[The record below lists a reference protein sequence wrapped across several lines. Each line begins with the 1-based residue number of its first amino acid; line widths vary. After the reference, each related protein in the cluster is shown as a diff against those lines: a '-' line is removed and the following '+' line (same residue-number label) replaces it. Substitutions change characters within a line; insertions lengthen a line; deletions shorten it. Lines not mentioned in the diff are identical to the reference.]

1 MSARRNR
8 PKSKYEA
15 QSPPSSSVGIRPTDS
30 GSANR
35 RGAPATVAHQWLILL
50 GILLVAALLRGLYLH
65 DFSSQPD
72 YAYLDLDARYHDYW
86 SQSLVTGDWS
96 LRGQAPDFHDPQ
108 IREQPYFRPPG
119 YPYFLAFVRMLTGL
133 GYTAPRII
141 QTLLGL
147 FSCYL
152 TFVLG
157 RRWFGASV
165 GLIAAA
171 VMSCY
176 WVFIYYEGE
185 FLEPVLLVPLS
196 LLLVYF
202 LGIWSE
208 RLHWIH
214 ALAAG
219 VTWGLLVLVRPTFMP
234 VGLMVVF
241 WMFWVARRQILPR
254 GRFLRHTCL
263 FFAVGIPLIGSATL
277 RNYLVAQDLVLVSA
291 NGGVNF
297 YFGNNPQANGY
308 TPSTTEFG
316 SWSCDD
322 YPYIVK
328 RLESELGRP
337 LKYSEVS
344 SHFSSLGWKYIKEH
358 PLKVFRLTM
367 KKALLFWGP
376 KEISNERED
385 EYVRLDSRILRWLP
399 LRFSL
404 IFTLAIVGTIMVAI
418 NARRCRRSPQSTPI
432 ATRKPY
438 PVFVLMLLLIA
449 TYFVFHLPFIIAGR
463 YRVPIIPF
471 LIILGAYAVVE
482 MVGMIRQRTLGRLAG
497 WAVAC
502 LAIRVLVGVN
512 YTGYQPDKAHWHYQ
526 RGLAYNGIGQTEAAV
541 HEYEQTLRF
550 DPNHPEARHN
560 LATIINNQAARLEDN
575 RQFEQAIQEYLKALK
590 LEPDYGI
597 VHFNLARNYYK
608 TERYDEAMTH
618 SRKAK
623 ETNPDLHQA
632 SQLLAEILLHQNRTE
647 EAIKVLN
654 DALNKQPDEADLHF
668 YLGRALSRKGDNPN
682 AMAAYRKTIQ
692 LKPDYAVAHNNL
704 AVLLYGDKKYE
715 EAWKHIHLSQKY
727 GYACNPN
734 FIREISN
741 VMPEPP
747 RQP

>member
-1 MSARRNR
+1 MSSRRN
-8 PKSKYEA
+8 PSKSMHDAE
-15 QSPPSSSVGIRPTDS
+15 SPHPSPGRIRPPDTDS
-30 GSANR
+30 GNHRSAPGTISR
-35 RGAPATVAHQWLILL
+35 QWLILL
-50 GILLVAALLRGLYLH
+50 GILLVAALLRGLYLQEYSGRP
-65 DFSSQPD
+65 DFS
-72 YAYLDLDARYHDYW
+72 YLDLDTRYHDYW
-86 SQSLVTGDWS
+86 SHGLATGNWS
-96 LRGQAPDFHDPQ
+96 IENQAPDFHDPQ
-108 IREQPYFRPPG
+108 IRTQPYFRPPG
-119 YPYFLAFVRMLTGL
+119 YPYFLGFVRVLTGF

-147 FSCYL
+147 FGCYL
-152 TFVLG
+152 IFVLG

-165 GLIAAA
+165 GLVAAA

-208 RLHWIH
+208 RLHWLH
-214 ALAAG
+214 VAVAG
-219 VTWGLLVLVRPTFMP
+219 MVWGLLVLVRPTFMP
-234 VGLMVVF
+234 VGIMVIF
-241 WMFWVARRQILPR
+241 WMFWIARRQIPR
-254 GRFLRHTCL
+254 GKFLGQACL
-263 FFAVGIPLIGSATL
+263 FIAGAVPLIGSATL
-277 RNYLVAQDLVLVSA
+277 RNYLVAQDVVLVSA

-308 TPSTTEFG
+308 TPSTTDFG

-344 SHFSSLGWKYIKEH
+344 SHFSGLAWKYIKEK
-358 PLKVFRLTM
+358 PLDACRLTM

-376 KEISNERED
+376 VEISNEKED
-385 EYVRLDSRILRWLP
+385 EYVRLDSWVLRWLP
-399 LRFSL
+399 LRFSV
-404 IFTLAIVGTIMVAI
+404 IFALAIVGTIMVGI
-418 NARRCRRSPQSTPI
+418 NARQSRPSSSGAPI
-432 ATRKPY
+432 APRNPY
-438 PVFVLMLLLIA
+438 AVFVLMLLLIA

-471 LIILGAYAVVE
+471 LIILGAYAVIE
-482 MVGMIRQRTLGRLAG
+482 IARMIRQRRLGPLAG
-497 WAVAC
+497 WLVAC
-502 LAIRVLVGVN
+502 LAIWILVGVN

-541 HEYEQTLRF
+541 NEYEQTLRTN
-550 DPNHPEARHN
+550 PTHPEACHN
-560 LATIINNQAARLEDN
+560 LATIINNQAARLEEK
-575 RQFEQAIQEYLKALK
+575 RQFEQAIQEYLKALR

-618 SRKAK
+618 SRKAI
-623 ETNPDLHQA
+623 ETNPNLHQA
-632 SQLLAEILLHQNRTE
+632 SQLLAEILLHQNRVE

-654 DALNKQPDEADLHF
+654 DALNRQPDEAGLHF
-668 YLGRALSRKGDNPN
+668 QFGRALSRKGDNPN
-682 AMAAYRKTIQ
+682 AMAAYRKTIELQ
-692 LKPDYAVAHNNL
+692 PDYAVAHNNL

-715 EAWKHIHLSQKY
+715 EAWRHIHLSQQY
-727 GYACNPN
+727 GYPCNPN